1 MAQPSSKHVTPTWD
15 LGIINWL
22 CGVLPLCTKEDQE
35 VTFSHYEISVM
46 AQGSLSSP
54 SGYKTLTVM
63 EFLWT
68 YLSLGY

>member
-1 MAQPSSKHVTPTWD
+1 MKMSQPSHFFFFKQGTLKHT
-15 LGIINWL
+15 
-22 CGVLPLCTKEDQE
+22 VLPLCTKEDQE